1 MSEPSWMNG
10 PPRRIILATDLSARC
25 DRALDRAAALASA
38 WQAEL
43 IALHAR
49 EPVED
54 FYALSQERRLPSWRR
69 PADATRIAEDQ
80 LRNDMMAVPATSP

>member
-1 MSEPSWMNG
+1 MTEPSWING

-43 IALHAR
+43 IACMRSSRSRISMPRGRNGVCPPGA
-49 EPVED
+49 D
-54 FYALSQERRLPSWRR
+54 R
-69 PADATRIAEDQ
+69 PTPRASPR
-80 LRNDMMAVPATSP
+80 TSCDTT

>member
-1 MSEPSWMNG
+1 MTEPSWING

-43 IALHAR
+43 IALHAL
-49 EPVED
+49 EPLED
-54 FYALSQERRLPSWRR
+54 FHALSQERRLPSWRR

-80 LRNDMMAVPATSP
+80 LRHDMMRCRQTSP

>member
-1 MSEPSWMNG
+1 MTEPSWMNG

-43 IALHAR
+43 MPCMR
-49 EPVED
+49 
-54 FYALSQERRLPSWRR
+54 SSRS
-69 PADATRIAEDQ
+69 RIS
-80 LRNDMMAVPATSP
+80 MP